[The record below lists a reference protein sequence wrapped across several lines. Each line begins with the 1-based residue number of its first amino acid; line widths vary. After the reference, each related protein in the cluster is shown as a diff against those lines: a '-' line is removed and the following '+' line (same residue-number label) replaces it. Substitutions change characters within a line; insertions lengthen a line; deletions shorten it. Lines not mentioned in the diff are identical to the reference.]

1 MVRVVL
7 VMFKNFFKNLLNY
20 PNEKDM
26 IYEYLSSSTDHVDLE
41 NRIRNID
48 RGLAPWQIKAN
59 QSLRG
64 WL

>member
-1 MVRVVL
+1 MVKIVL

-48 RGLAPWQIKAN
+48 RGLAPWQIRAN

>member
-1 MVRVVL
+1 
-7 VMFKNFFKNLLNY
+7 MFKNFFKNLLNY

-41 NRIRNID
+41 NRIKNID
-48 RGLAPWQIKAN
+48 RGLAPWQIRAN